1 MAREYGVS
9 SWRNLKA
16 LIEAR
21 DAYGEALR
29 TVADIRD
36 RMPRPSPALRDEMKA
51 AQREL
56 RGVRKRYQAAS
67 PQPVAEPGGSSLH
80 CSFCH
85 KSQHE
90 VEKLIV
96 GGGEVYICD
105 ECVAFCNQVL
115 DSERGK
121 A

>member
-1 MAREYGVS
+1 MKPSG
-9 SWRNLKA
+9 

-29 TVADIRD
+29 TVAGIRD
-36 RMPRPSPALRDEMKA
+36 RMPRPSRALLDEMKA
-51 AQREL
+51 AQRKL
-56 RGVRKRYQAAS
+56 QGVRKRYEAAS
-67 PQPVAEPGGSSLH
+67 PEPAAEPDGSSLH

-96 GGGEVYICD
+96 GGGDVYSCD
-105 ECVAFCNQVL
+105 ECVAVCNQVL